1 MFTKERANQLLHTM
15 MELKLNTELE
25 ETVAK
30 ELLDA
35 GFKPEELS
43 EEFGFAPE
51 NLMEEEV
58 ILY

>member
-1 MFTKERANQLLHTM
+1 MFTKERANELLHTL

-43 EEFGFAPE
+43 EEFGFNPE
-51 NLMEEEV
+51 NLIEETA

>member
-35 GFKPEELS
+35 GFKSEELS

-51 NLMEEEV
+51 NLMEEEI